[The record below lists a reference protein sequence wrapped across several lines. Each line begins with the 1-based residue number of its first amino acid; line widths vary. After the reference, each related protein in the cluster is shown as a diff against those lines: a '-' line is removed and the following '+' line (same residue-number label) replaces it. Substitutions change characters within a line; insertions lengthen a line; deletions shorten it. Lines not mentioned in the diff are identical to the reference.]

1 MILALA
7 KLTFRECNRR
17 AFPYAATAAFTILAL
32 LSALFMG
39 YSFGEEGAQARDIA
53 LSAVFMG
60 GLAQAIIVGSSLVR
74 ADGERSTIGLLLATP
89 LSPGRYIVGRFLGLL
104 AATLLVA
111 LAVLGA
117 VSLLFLLAPPHTGH
131 GELVPHPLLHPGMW
145 GSLGSAALLL
155 MVFAAAAV
163 AASGAFNSAAA
174 PLALFVLFLAGSL
187 HPVSVGLQFMPDWT
201 LFGIDQSAQPEWPLL
216 LAYSGLLSAFFLVL
230 AFIVLHLK
238 PPDTVRG

>member
-1 MILALA
+1 MIFAVA
-7 KLTFRECNRR
+7 KLTLRECSRR
-17 AFPYAATAAFTILAL
+17 AFPYAAAAAFTVLAL

-53 LSAVFMG
+53 LSAVFLA

-89 LSPGRYIVGRFLGLL
+89 LTLSTYIAGRFLGLL

-117 VSLLFLLAPPHTGH
+117 VSLLFLVAPPHTGP
-131 GELVPHPLLHPGMW
+131 GDPVAHPLLHAGMW
-145 GSLGSAALLL
+145 ASLCRAALLL
-155 MVFAAAAV
+155 SVFAAAAV
-163 AASGAFNSAAA
+163 AASAAFNNAAA
-174 PLALFVLFLAGSL
+174 PLALFALFLAGSL
-187 HPVSVGLQFMPDWT
+187 HPVSAGLLLVPDWT
-201 LFGIDQSAQPEWPLL
+201 LFSLEQTARPEWPLL
-216 LAYSGLLSAFFLVL
+216 LAYSGALSTLFLVL

-238 PPDTVRG
+238 PPATVRG